1 MLVKYQEDK
10 QARIANSLWLGV
22 RNWGGICVEKKTHPS
37 LFSGGRI
44 DLQRVTNVFCVGVGV
59 GELISLAILTSSSFI
74 PRTAM
79 ERGDGGSSTLF
90 VTAFACDVCGRN
102 FPTVGEAENHER
114 GCGCLDMRPFFEFEL
129 KVLPIAVTYF
139 ERARSIEINGGVVMT
154 RQNSLR
160 HRISV
165 DKHKLSAIYQFI
177 RAMPEV
183 FE

>member
-1 MLVKYQEDK
+1 MVRGEE
-10 QARIANSLWLGV
+10 LGG
-22 RNWGGICVEKKTHPS
+22 RLCGKKTHPS

-44 DLQRVTNVFCVGVGV
+44 DLQRVTNAFCVGVGV
-59 GELISLAILTSSSFI
+59 GEFISLAILTSSSFI

-90 VTAFACDVCGRN
+90 VTACACDVCGRN

-129 KVLPIAVTYF
+129 KVLPIAVTHF
-139 ERARSIEINGGVVMT
+139 ERARSIEINGGGVMT
-154 RQNSLR
+154 RQNSYPR
-160 HRISV
+160 HRTSI